1 MGEAPGVDGGIVF
14 AFDAGVRTGD
24 FVDVRLDGN
33 TAFDF
38 HGTRVHARELAGAV
52 SA

>member
-14 AFDAGVRTGD
+14 AFDGNVAIGD
-24 FVDVRLDGN
+24 FVDVRLGGN

-38 HGTRVHARELAGAV
+38 HGTLVA
-52 SA
+52 